1 MFYTSIVK
9 KKKKVSPVDLQLGPK
24 TPPQTMPLPVTSKEN
39 KITKTVPN
47 PGFQEAPNKIEFQR
61 VSWQAMICGLIP
73 TRGLFYTAC
82 K

>member
-47 PGFQEAPNKIEFQR
+47 PGFQEAPNSEQNR
-61 VSWQAMICGLIP
+61 VPKSELASYDLWVNSN
-73 TRGLFYTAC
+73 
-82 K
+82 

>member
-47 PGFQEAPNKIEFQR
+47 PGFQEAPYSEQNR
-61 VSWQAMICGLIP
+61 VPKSEL
-73 TRGLFYTAC
+73 L
-82 K
+82 